1 MMPGP
6 IPSLP
11 PSAPDARPR
20 NEVRATISAPRAVL
34 VALERV
40 VESRLGIAQVIIAPF
55 ADPDEDPVKVIA
67 AAAGSFISGLMQPG
81 MTVAVGWGGTLYSP
95 LPFLSGA
102 TLADFRVVAL
112 PGGIAA
118 ARRFN
123 PAEFGWQIAESF
135 RAQAF

>member
-11 PSAPDARPR
+11 PSDPDARRR
-20 NEVRATISAPRAVL
+20 NEVRVTISAPLAER
-34 VALERV
+34 VALEPA
-40 VESRLGIAQVIIAPF
+40 VESRFGIAQVIITPF
-55 ADPDEDPVKVIA
+55 ADPDDDPVKVIA

-81 MTVAVGWGGTLYSP
+81 MTVAVGWGGTLYNP
-95 LPFLSGA
+95 LPFISGA

-112 PGGIAA
+112 LGCIAA

-123 PAEFGWQIAESF
+123 PAEFGWQFAESF
-135 RAQAF
+135 RAKAF